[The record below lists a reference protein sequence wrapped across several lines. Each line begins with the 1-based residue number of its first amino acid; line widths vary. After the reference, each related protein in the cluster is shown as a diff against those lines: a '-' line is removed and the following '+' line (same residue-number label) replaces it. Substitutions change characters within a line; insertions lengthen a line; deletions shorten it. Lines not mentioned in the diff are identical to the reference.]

1 MLAAAIAS
9 AKIKRPSAL
18 RTVGLS
24 ENTHPRI
31 PFFFFFCKLKPPK
44 MKTHCN
50 MKKKELKLL
59 KSNCSR
65 ERARLCVHIHICTGA
80 EKRETFRETDWASGK
95 KRAGQKAFAHMFIF
109 AIKLDPFKK
118 QKQKT
123 ICILVGEGVGQKAVT
138 YILGGHVNW

>member
-1 MLAAAIAS
+1 MGSDILAAAIAS
-9 AKIKRPSAL
+9 VKIKRPSEL

-65 ERARLCVHIHICTGA
+65 ERARLCVHVHICTGA
-80 EKRETFRETDWASGK
+80 EKRETFGETDWASGK
-95 KRAGQKAFAHMFIF
+95 KRAGQKA
-109 AIKLDPFKK
+109 
-118 QKQKT
+118 
-123 ICILVGEGVGQKAVT
+123 VT